1 MAALA
6 GLLAALPKLI
16 DLVLR
21 LFDLF
26 KRQDFQQWI
35 AELETSINKLEG
47 AKTVEEKRDAAK
59 SLVRVIRT
67 LH

>member
-6 GLLAALPKLI
+6 GLLAALPKLV

-21 LFDLF
+21 LLDLF

-35 AELETSINKLEG
+35 AELETSINNLEG

-59 SLVRVIRT
+59 GLVRVIRT

>member
-6 GLLAALPKLI
+6 GLLAALPKLV

-21 LFDLF
+21 LLDLF
-26 KRQDFQQWI
+26 KRQDFQEWV
-35 AELETSINKLEG
+35 AELETSINNLEG

-59 SLVRVIRT
+59 GLVRVIRT

>member
-6 GLLAALPKLI
+6 GLLAALPKLV

-21 LFDLF
+21 LLDLF
-26 KRQDFQQWI
+26 KRQDFQQWV
-35 AELETSINKLEG
+35 AELETSINQLEV

-59 SLVRVIRT
+59 GLVRVIRT

>member
-6 GLLAALPKLI
+6 GLLAALPKLV

-21 LFDLF
+21 LLDLF
-26 KRQDFQQWI
+26 KRQDFQQWV

>member
-6 GLLAALPKLI
+6 GLLAALPKLV

-21 LFDLF
+21 LLDLF
-26 KRQDFQQWI
+26 KRQDFQEWI

-47 AKTVEEKRDAAK
+47 AKTVEEKHDAAK
-59 SLVRVIRT
+59 GLVRVIRT

>member
-6 GLLAALPKLI
+6 GLLAALPKLV

-21 LFDLF
+21 LLDLF
-26 KRQDFQQWI
+26 KRQDFQEWV

-59 SLVRVIRT
+59 GLVRVIRT